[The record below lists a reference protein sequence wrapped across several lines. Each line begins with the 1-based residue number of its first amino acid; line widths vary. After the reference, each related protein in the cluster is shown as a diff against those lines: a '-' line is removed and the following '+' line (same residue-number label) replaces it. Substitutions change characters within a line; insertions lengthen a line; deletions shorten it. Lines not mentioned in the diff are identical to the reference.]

1 MIKLMLSG
9 TEIVIDGDRDPISL
23 QIDDREPEYM
33 SLNEARLLSLAIT
46 TIVEQIE
53 EYKSTK

>member
-9 TEIVIDGDRDPISL
+9 TEIVIDGDRDQISL